1 MIILI
6 MMKIIVL
13 VQSYVQG
20 IVEEERTEWEFG
32 NKEKIKTLQKGKK
45 TTKKDEKGT
54 EIR

>member
-1 MIILI
+1 MTMDNDNIDNDEN
-6 MMKIIVL
+6 
-13 VQSYVQG
+13 YVQG